1 MQCCALSAAQVSG
14 QCPAQRPHGVDRDC
28 PLQTDGDRCLWHVGG
43 TTGENKRC
51 FAPGGDDFRLG
62 RRVRT
67 VLGNEH
73 LVGKSPEGSRRLG
86 DETQT

>member
-1 MQCCALSAAQVSG
+1 ML
-14 QCPAQRPHGVDRDC
+14 
-28 PLQTDGDRCLWHVGG
+28 
-43 TTGENKRC
+43 
-51 FAPGGDDFRLG
+51 APGGDDFRLG

-73 LVGKSPEGSRRLG
+73 LMGKSPEGSRRLG